1 MIQIAVLGFGT
12 VGSGVVELIDKN
24 QDTIRSRFPEGVHV
38 KYILDIREFPG
49 NPYADR
55 IVHDINIILEDPEIS
70 IVCETMGGKEPA
82 HTFSKAALEK
92 GKSVCTSNKE
102 LVAAFGPA
110 LIRTAAEHN
119 CSYMFEASVGGGIP
133 IIRPLLSALTQ
144 EKITSILGILNGTTN
159 YIMTR
164 MENESMSFEEVLKIA
179 QEKGYAERNPEA
191 DVEGHD
197 ACRKIAIL
205 SSLVAG
211 KTVRYEDI
219 PCEGISRITTE
230 DMKYARS
237 MHMAVRLLGMN
248 RQADD
253 GSLYVRTAP
262 FLVPEEHPLHN
273 VSGVFNAVFV
283 HGNMVD
289 NLMFYG
295 RGAGKL
301 PTASAVVADVLE
313 CARSIGR
320 HVPVCWSGEVMEL
333 ADPYSES
340 RQFFVRVDASEK
352 DLALSLFK
360 AAQEVKAEGLE
371 GEFAF
376 VTEEQTEAEF
386 ERKAKAL
393 STLKNR
399 IRLLDLEK

>member
-12 VGSGVVELIDKN
+12 VGSGDVELIDKN
-24 QDTIRSRFPEGVHV
+24 QDAIRARFPEGVHV

-49 NPYADR
+49 SPYADR
-55 IVHDINIILEDPEIS
+55 VVHDMNVILEDPEVS

-82 HTFSKAALEK
+82 HTFSKSALER

-102 LVAAFGPA
+102 LVAAFGPE
-110 LIRTAAEHN
+110 LIRIAAEHN
-119 CSYMFEASVGGGIP
+119 CSYLFEASVGGGIP
-133 IIRPLLSALTQ
+133 VIRPLLSALTQ

-164 MENESMSFEEVLKIA
+164 MEDEGMGFDEVLKIA

-237 MHMAVRLLGMN
+237 MNMAVRLLGMN
-248 RQADD
+248 RVDD
-253 GSLYVRTAP
+253 DLKNIPFIMYRASSTPSSSTATWWTISCSTAAAPASFPPPARWWRTLWTAP
-262 FLVPEEHPLHN
+262 ATSAGTFPS
-273 VSGVFNAVFV
+273 SG
-283 HGNMVD
+283 
-289 NLMFYG
+289 
-295 RGAGKL
+295 
-301 PTASAVVADVLE
+301 PT
-313 CARSIGR
+313 RS
-320 HVPVCWSGEVMEL
+320 
-333 ADPYSES
+333 
-340 RQFFVRVDASEK
+340 
-352 DLALSLFK
+352 
-360 AAQEVKAEGLE
+360 
-371 GEFAF
+371 
-376 VTEEQTEAEF
+376 
-386 ERKAKAL
+386 
-393 STLKNR
+393 
-399 IRLLDLEK
+399 

>member
-24 QDTIRSRFPEGVHV
+24 QDAIRARFPEGVHV

-49 NPYADR
+49 SPYEDR
-55 IVHDINIILEDPEIS
+55 VVHDMNVILEDPEVS

-82 HTFSKAALEK
+82 HTFSKSALER

-102 LVAAFGPA
+102 LVAAFGPE

-119 CSYMFEASVGGGIP
+119 CSYLFEASVGGGIP
-133 IIRPLLSALTQ
+133 VIRPLLSALTQ

-164 MENESMSFEEVLKIA
+164 MEDEGMGFDEVLKIA

-219 PCEGISRITTE
+219 PAGSPQRI
-230 DMKYARS
+230 
-237 MHMAVRLLGMN
+237 
-248 RQADD
+248 
-253 GSLYVRTAP
+253 
-262 FLVPEEHPLHN
+262 
-273 VSGVFNAVFV
+273 
-283 HGNMVD
+283 
-289 NLMFYG
+289 
-295 RGAGKL
+295 
-301 PTASAVVADVLE
+301 
-313 CARSIGR
+313 
-320 HVPVCWSGEVMEL
+320 
-333 ADPYSES
+333 
-340 RQFFVRVDASEK
+340 
-352 DLALSLFK
+352 
-360 AAQEVKAEGLE
+360 
-371 GEFAF
+371 
-376 VTEEQTEAEF
+376 
-386 ERKAKAL
+386 
-393 STLKNR
+393 
-399 IRLLDLEK
+399 